1 MCCNLLCSDRT
12 QLLIIACAAICYVL
26 TAANCLKAVVCRARL
41 ATDASQKYPLA
52 IKHMAC
58 KSLQEHK
65 TVKHEADLMHAMH
78 RAGLVCIPR
87 PYDLH
92 WLKDEGKA
100 FLVME

>member
-1 MCCNLLCSDRT
+1 M
-12 QLLIIACAAICYVL
+12 A
-26 TAANCLKAVVCRARL
+26 CRARL
-41 ATDASQKYPLA
+41 ATDPSQKYPLA

-58 KSLQEHK
+58 KSLREHK

>member
-1 MCCNLLCSDRT
+1 
-12 QLLIIACAAICYVL
+12 
-26 TAANCLKAVVCRARL
+26 
-41 ATDASQKYPLA
+41 
-52 IKHMAC
+52 
-58 KSLQEHK
+58 
-65 TVKHEADLMHAMH
+65 MH